1 MLTRRRAQPTSLLDA
16 LLDAAQHEPER
27 VAYRFL
33 AEGREE
39 TDRLTYGE
47 LLARAA
53 TIAAALSSRCARG
66 DRVALL
72 FAPDLTFV
80 PALIGTWL
88 AGCVAVPVAPPSL
101 AGQRSRIEAIL
112 ADADP
117 ALLLTDRADDEIVR
131 AGVELLSAAELEPVA
146 ARGRPAPPRAEE
158 LALLQYTS
166 GSTGS
171 PKGVMV
177 THANLLANQ
186 RQIAQVFGQDE
197 RAVVVSWLPLY
208 HDMGLIGGVLHPLYL
223 GASCVMMPPAAFMR
237 RPLRWL
243 QAIDAHRGTISPAPD
258 FAYELCAARATADDV
273 AALDLRSWEVAC
285 DGSEPVRPDTIRR
298 FTSTFA
304 AAGFDPR
311 AFAPAYGLAEATLL
325 VGGVPPQREP
335 QVRELASTDARVQRL
350 VGCGPP
356 TMDVAIVR
364 GRRALADGEEGEIWL
379 RGPSVA
385 AGYWRDARE
394 TRRTFGARLR
404 GHDDA
409 WLRTGDLGT
418 LLDGELFVTGRVKD
432 LVIVRGRN
440 HHPHDLEAT
449 ARTVDPRLAAATGA
463 AFSDGE
469 RLVLVHG
476 VRGSGALD
484 ELPER
489 IRQAIAREHG
499 LRIDEV
505 VLVRPRGIPRTTSG
519 KVRRSECRRRLRA
532 GELPVVLA
540 DGATVVAHAGAF
552 GRDAFARV
560 VAEVLEVP
568 LEAIGEDTVLSR
580 TGIDSLRA
588 MQLQQE
594 LAERFDV
601 DVPID
606 ALLGEAT
613 VGDLARAAIGRDPQA
628 TSHPLPPS
636 GMTRGQESL
645 WALAQTGH
653 EATYTIA
660 HAVALPAGVDVPALE
675 RAVSA
680 LVARHAELRSRFA
693 LDDGTVRHS
702 ECALAEHVWCDVRRL
717 PATADLDAEVRT
729 LARER
734 LDLAAGGLFRV
745 TLFVQ
750 ARRTVL
756 LLRVSHL
763 VVDLHALATLVRE
776 LVLRYEADVEGRPLD
791 LPDAPAF
798 AEAVRREAAYLAGDE
813 GPAALDAAARG
824 LAGVAPVAW
833 PVVRPRAPE
842 PVAAAT
848 EIALDEDASRRV
860 EQLAH
865 AEGTTAATVLL
876 TLYGLFLTR
885 VLGGSEAV
893 VGVPT
898 AVRPDAATRDVV
910 GYLVNTLPVR
920 LDLRAAPDLPAAVR
934 LTKAAM
940 LQALRALRVPL
951 SEIVQRRRQLEGAD
965 AGSLP
970 HALFDLLDDPRPGTR
985 GLGALALGLER
996 TTLEVGSLRFEHFP
1010 LDAAPAAADLD
1021 VAFTRVGGQLTGRFA
1036 WDPEVFDAA
1045 TGALLAQ
1052 ALRDLVHDA
1061 LRNQAVAPATRSL
1074 GGDAALRLGRPRM
1087 DAVAPVQL
1095 DELFERQVRDRPD
1108 AVALVQGPRRW
1119 SYRELAAWVAAAA
1132 DAMPAPADGEG
1143 TPLVGVLGDREA
1155 GFVAALLAA
1164 WRRGYG
1170 VVPLS
1175 PALPDERLRLL
1186 LTESGAQ
1193 VLLALPRHAARARAL
1208 ARDEWP
1214 SVELAATPDEPLA
1227 AASPAPPTP
1236 GAPAHEDPAR
1246 RVAYVVFTS
1255 GTSGRPKGVP
1265 VTHANVLPLL
1275 AWQVDGI
1282 GARPGLR
1289 LAQTLSFAFDFGLQE
1304 ILTTVLFGGTL
1315 CVPRDEERHSAEGLA
1330 AFLERERINALF
1342 TTPTFLRELT
1352 ATDVQLRGLE
1362 LLVIGGELLAPT
1374 VVERVRTRL
1383 DPRCRIVNGYGPTEA
1398 SINCAM
1404 QLLPSRVEG
1413 TEPLSVGEA
1422 TGRSRLYVLDAT
1434 LLPVP
1439 PGLVGEVCIGGPG
1452 VADGYLNL
1460 PQETAARF
1468 VADPFADDG
1477 TRMFKSG
1484 DLGRF
1489 LPDGGLQ
1496 ILGRLDDQ
1504 LKIRGH
1510 RVEPRE
1516 VELALRALSGV
1527 VDAVVLPRGEGAAL
1541 HLIAFVRGAGAEPEQ
1556 LRRALTQRL
1565 PAYMI
1570 PSRIVVVDELP
1581 TTEVGKLDVGRLL
1594 LQLEQAPPPAPAERP
1609 ASAVQHVVATIWRET
1624 LGIESIDEDANF
1636 FELGGHSLAVGA
1648 IVTRACADLGL
1659 DAVPYHAIFEHPTVR
1674 TFSSHLERLLQGGSA
1689 VDAPRGA
1696 LAVKRRRRR

>member
-1 MLTRRRAQPTSLLDA
+1 VLTGGGTEPTSLLDA
-16 LLDAAQHEPER
+16 LLDVARHEPER

-33 AEGREE
+33 ADGDGE
-39 TDRLTYGE
+39 TDRLAYGE
-47 LLARAA
+47 LLARAT
-53 TIAAALSSRCARG
+53 TIAGALSSRCARG

-72 FAPDLTFV
+72 FAPDLAFV

-88 AGCVAVPVAPPSL
+88 AGCVAIPVAPPTL
-101 AGQRSRIEAIL
+101 AGQRDRIEAIL

-117 ALLLTDRADDEIVR
+117 TVLLTDRTDEEVRLADIEVLR
-131 AGVELLSAAELEPVA
+131 AAEIAPVA
-146 ARGRPAPPRAEE
+146 AGGRSAPPRAEE

-177 THANLLANQ
+177 THGNLLANQ

-298 FTSTFA
+298 FTSRFA

-325 VGGVPPQREP
+325 VSGVQPGREP
-335 QVRELASTDARVQRL
+335 RLREVDSVEGRAQEI

-356 TMDVAIVR
+356 TTDVAIVR
-364 GRRALADGEEGEIWL
+364 RGRPLADGEEGEIWL
-379 RGPSVA
+379 CGPSVA
-385 AGYWRDARE
+385 AGYWGDARE

-404 GHDDA
+404 GHDGS
-409 WLRTGDLGT
+409 WLRTGDLGL

-449 ARTVDPRLAAATGA
+449 ARTVDPRLAAAVGA

-476 VRGSGALD
+476 VRGIGELD

-499 LRIDEV
+499 VRVDEV
-505 VLVRPRGIPRTTSG
+505 VLVRPRGVPRTTSG
-519 KVRRSECRRRLRA
+519 KVRRAECRRRLRA
-532 GELPVVLA
+532 GELPVVLVDGAASVVA
-540 DGATVVAHAGAF
+540 DGGAIE
-552 GRDAFARV
+552 GDALARV

-568 LEAIGEDTVLSR
+568 LEAVGEDAVVSR
-580 TGIDSLRA
+580 LGVDSLRA

-594 LAERFDV
+594 IAERFDV
-601 DVPID
+601 DVPIE

-613 VGDLARAAIGRDPQA
+613 VGDLARTATRRDPRA

-636 GMTRGQESL
+636 GMTRGQEAL
-645 WALAQTGH
+645 WALAQAGH

-660 HAVALPAGVDVPALE
+660 RAVELPAEVDVPALE
-675 RAVSA
+675 RAVDA
-680 LVARHAELRSRFA
+680 LVARHAQLRSRFA
-693 LDDGTVRHS
+693 LRDGTVRRG
-702 ECALAEHVWCDVRRL
+702 ECTFDEHVWCDVRRL
-717 PATADLDAEVRT
+717 PATADLDAEVRA
-729 LARER
+729 LAREP

-745 TLFVQ
+745 TLFVRE
-750 ARRTVL
+750 RRTVL

-776 LVLRYEADVEGRPLD
+776 LVLRYEADVDGRPLD
-791 LPDAPAF
+791 LPDAPSF
-798 AEAVRREAAYLAGDE
+798 PELVRREAAYLAG
-813 GPAALDAAARG
+813 GAGAAALEQAARA
-824 LAGVAPVAW
+824 LVGVAPAAW
-833 PVVRPRAPE
+833 PVVRPRAADP
-842 PVAAAT
+842 ATAAT
-848 EIALDEDASRRV
+848 TIVLDEEATRRV
-860 EQLAH
+860 EQLARV
-865 AEGTTAATVLL
+865 EGTTVATVLL

-885 VLGGSEAV
+885 LLGDREVV
-893 VGVPT
+893 VGLPT
-898 AVRPDAATRDVV
+898 AVRPDAAARDVV
-910 GYLVNTLPVR
+910 GYLVNTVPVR
-920 LDLRAAPDLPAAVR
+920 LDLRNAPDLSAAVR
-934 LTKAAM
+934 LAKAAT
-940 LQALRALRVPL
+940 LRAMGAQRVPL
-951 SEIVQRRRQLEGAD
+951 SEIVRRRRELEGAD

-970 HALFDLLDDPRPGTR
+970 HALFDLLDDPRPGTS
-985 GLGALALGLER
+985 GLGALALGLDG
-996 TTLEVGSLRFEHFP
+996 TALEVGSLRAERFS

-1021 VAFTRVGGQLTGRFA
+1021 VAFAHVEGSLVGRFA
-1036 WDPEVFDAA
+1036 WDPEVFDAD

-1052 ALRDLVHDA
+1052 ALRGLVHDA
-1061 LRNQAVAPATRSL
+1061 LRDQAAAPASRSL
-1074 GGDAALRLGRPRM
+1074 GGEAASRLGRPRM
-1087 DAVAPVQL
+1087 GAIAPEHL
-1095 DELFERQVRDRPD
+1095 DELFDRQVRERPD
-1108 AVALVQGPRRW
+1108 AVALVHGAHRW

-1132 DAMPAPADGEG
+1132 DALPAPASGGG
-1143 TPLVGVLGDREA
+1143 TPLAGVLGDRDA
-1155 GFVAALLAA
+1155 GFVAALLAV

-1170 VVPLS
+1170 IVPLS
-1175 PALPDERLRLL
+1175 PDLPDERLRLL
-1186 LTESGAQ
+1186 LDESGAQ
-1193 VLLALPRHAARARAL
+1193 ALLALPRHGARARAL
-1208 ARDEWP
+1208 ARGAFP
-1214 SVELAATPDEPLA
+1214 AVELAAARDEPPA
-1227 AASPAPPTP
+1227 AAPLAT
-1236 GAPAHEDPAR
+1236 GAPTLEDPAQ

-1255 GTSGRPKGVP
+1255 GTTGRPKGVP
-1265 VTHANVLPLL
+1265 ITHANVHPLL
-1275 AWQVDGI
+1275 AWQVEGL
-1282 GARPGLR
+1282 GAGPGMR

-1315 CVPRDEERHSAEGLA
+1315 CLPRDEERHSAEGLA
-1330 AFLERERINALF
+1330 AFLARERVTALF
-1342 TTPTFLRELT
+1342 TTPTFVRELT
-1352 ATDVQLRGLE
+1352 ATDVHLRGLE
-1362 LLVIGGELLAPT
+1362 LLVIGGELLAPAI
-1374 VVERVRTRL
+1374 VERVRTRL
-1383 DPRCRIVNGYGPTEA
+1383 APRCRVVNGYGPTEA

-1404 QLLPSRVEG
+1404 RLLPARVEG

-1422 TGRSRLYVLDAT
+1422 TGDSRLYVLDRM
-1434 LLPVP
+1434 LRPLP
-1439 PGLVGEVCIGGPG
+1439 PGLVGEVCIGGAG
-1452 VADGYLNL
+1452 VAEGYLGR
-1460 PQETAARF
+1460 PEETAARF
-1468 VADPFADDG
+1468 VADPFAEDG
-1477 TRMFKSG
+1477 ARMFRSG

-1504 LKIRGH
+1504 LKVRGH

-1516 VELALRALSGV
+1516 VELALRSLPGV
-1527 VDAVVLPRGEGAAL
+1527 VDTVVLARGDGAAL
-1541 HLIAFVRGAGAEPEQ
+1541 HLIAFVRGAGVEPER

-1570 PSRIVVVDELP
+1570 PSRIVLVDELP
-1581 TTEVGKLDVGRLL
+1581 ITEVGKLDARRLL
-1594 LQLEQAPPPAPAERP
+1594 LQLEQTPPPAAPERP
-1609 ASAVQHVVATIWRET
+1609 ASAVQRIVATIWRET
-1624 LGIESIDEDANF
+1624 LGIDSIDEDANF
-1636 FELGGHSLAVGA
+1636 FELGGHSLAVGT
-1648 IVTRACADLGL
+1648 IVARACADLGL
-1659 DAVPYHAIFEHPTVR
+1659 ETVPYHAIFEHPTVR
-1674 TFSSHLERLLQGGSA
+1674 AFSSHLERLLQGGSA